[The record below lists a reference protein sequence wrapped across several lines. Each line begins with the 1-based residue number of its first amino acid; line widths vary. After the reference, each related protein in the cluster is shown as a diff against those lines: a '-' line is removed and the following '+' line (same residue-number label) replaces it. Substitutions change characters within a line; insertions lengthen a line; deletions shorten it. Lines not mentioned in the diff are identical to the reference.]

1 MYICIARI
9 RYITHCQRN
18 ANNRQ
23 TGGFSGSVEN
33 WSGPTAG
40 LRRLSGSE
48 FQTVG
53 PAEAKERQ
61 PKVLQRTRGVVS

>member
-1 MYICIARI
+1 M
-9 RYITHCQRN
+9 HCQRN

-23 TGGFSGSVEN
+23 TDGFSDSVE
-33 WSGPTAG
+33 TG
-40 LRRLSGSE
+40 LAQQPDCADCLLGSE

-61 PKVLQRTRGVVS
+61 PKDKHKYIKYKLVERGLQIV

>member
-1 MYICIARI
+1 MCFRV
-9 RYITHCQRN
+9 RR
-18 ANNRQ
+18 
-23 TGGFSGSVEN
+23 N

-40 LRRLSGSE
+40 LLGSE

-61 PKVLQRTRGVVS
+61 PKVLHVEQSVDGSWRIA

>member
-1 MYICIARI
+1 ML
-9 RYITHCQRN
+9 T
-18 ANNRQ
+18 
-23 TGGFSGSVEN
+23 TGKQVGFRFHLN

-40 LRRLSGSE
+40 LRRLLSSE

-61 PKVLQRTRGVVS
+61 PKVLQRTRGTVS

>member
-1 MYICIARI
+1 MMLGVDDC
-9 RYITHCQRN
+9 TVCTEQCVVN
-18 ANNRQ
+18 E
-23 TGGFSGSVEN
+23 TGKQVVFAFRRN

-61 PKVLQRTRGVVS
+61 PKVLQRTRGTVS